1 MEIAIL
7 MGMKRVIGVLKN
19 AIILMAGV
27 MAGLFLLFQFVS
39 STSNADAAAN
49 LSAGFLSSAENP
61 SQDIQEIDI
70 PVMEQSLALESK
82 NVTLENPLPESAQDV
97 LTGEQQQRLQDAS
110 KDYIALTAADGIRMA
125 RSLNIVKDDG
135 DPTNV
140 CGPLSIAI
148 LRDAGLLDPYIKI
161 RDFWLLNPDNN
172 RKLLDQTFPTGHY
185 EHFLF
190 SSPLNEMDW
199 GTFPLTPGDFIYIY
213 AGPGG
218 TFEHMLVVTRVDNAG
233 RAFSVTNHATP
244 DGFVIDEVLLYDPA
258 QPETGKFFEWTE
270 RRNSKLGSTGFGGFE
285 LWRLAVPFREK
296 SPREIAFAREL
307 DAVMEEHGGD
317 WYVAV
322 KDLSGGMLYE
332 RQAAVPV
339 DVGSMIKLP
348 VAMLFFKSL
357 ELEEIPPA
365 SYADYI
371 SEEGPDRSY
380 EQLLRAMFNK
390 SDMVAAQTLLDEIRI
405 SGLDVDEELTKWGLR
420 KTNLDSGKLSIQDMV
435 AVYEGLYSGGLVD
448 GFAREYILSLMEES
462 ASNNNTRLGILQKT
476 NPSSLEFYNRRGS
489 TVDTIIAI
497 GDGALVSV
505 PVVDGEDTYIVVMS
519 GYFSED
525 NPTTDQELIK
535 AIEEMAQIFWS
546 FTRK

>member
-1 MEIAIL
+1 VVIAIL
-7 MGMKRVIGVLKN
+7 VSMKRGKGVRKN
-19 AIILMAGV
+19 AIILISGFI
-27 MAGLFLLFQFVS
+27 AGLFLLSQFVS
-39 STSNADAAAN
+39 TTSNADAAAN
-49 LSAGFLSSAENP
+49 LSAEFLTFAENP
-61 SQDIQEIDI
+61 SQDVQGIDFPI
-70 PVMEQSLALESK
+70 VAQSQALESK
-82 NVTLENPLPESAQDV
+82 NVNFENPLPERAQDV
-97 LTGEQQQRLQDAS
+97 LTSEQQQHLQDAS
-110 KDYIALTAADGIRMA
+110 MEYIALTPVDGIRMA

-161 RDFWLLNPDNN
+161 RDFWLLNPDTN
-172 RKLLDQTFPTGHY
+172 RKLLDLTFSSDRY
-185 EHFLF
+185 EHFQF
-190 SSPLNEMDW
+190 SSPLNEMNWD
-199 GTFPLTPGDFIYIY
+199 TFPLKSGDFLYIY

-258 QPETGKFFEWTE
+258 QPGTGKFFEWTV
-270 RRNSKLGSTGFGGFE
+270 RRNNKLGSTGFGGFE
-285 LWRLAVPFREK
+285 LWRLAVPFHEK

-405 SGLDVDEELTKWGLR
+405 SGLDVDEQLTKWGLR

-435 AVYEGLYSGGLVD
+435 AVYEGLYSGDLVD
-448 GFAREYILSLMEES
+448 VFAREYILSLMEES
-462 ASNNNTRLGILQKT
+462 ASNNSTRLGILQKT
-476 NPSSLEFYNRRGS
+476 NPSSLKFDNRRGS

-525 NPTTDQELIK
+525 KPTTDQELIK
-535 AIEEMAQIFWS
+535 AIEEMAQVFWS

>member
-1 MEIAIL
+1 
-7 MGMKRVIGVLKN
+7 MKRVKGVRKN
-19 AIILMAGV
+19 AIIFIAGV
-27 MAGLFLLFQFVS
+27 IAGLFLLIQFVS
-39 STSNADAAAN
+39 TSSNADAAAN
-49 LSAGFLSSAENP
+49 LSSGFLTSAENP
-61 SQDIQEIDI
+61 SQDVQEIEI
-70 PVMEQSLALESK
+70 PVIPQSQAPESK
-82 NVTLENPLPESAQDV
+82 NVNLVNPLPESAQDV
-97 LTGEQQQRLQDAS
+97 LTSEQQQRLQDAS
-110 KDYIALTAADGIRMA
+110 KEYIALTPADGIRVA
-125 RSLNIVKDDG
+125 RSLNIVKNDG

-140 CGPLSIAI
+140 CGPLSAAI

-161 RDFWLLNPDNN
+161 RDFWLLNPDTN
-172 RKLLDQTFPTGHY
+172 RKLLDLTFSPDRY
-185 EHFLF
+185 EHFQF

-199 GTFPLTPGDFIYIY
+199 DTFPLKPGDFLYIY

-233 RAFSVTNHATP
+233 RAYSVTNHATP
-244 DGFVIDEVLLYDPA
+244 DGFVIDEVMLYDPA
-258 QPETGKFFEWTE
+258 QPETGKFFEWTV
-270 RRNSKLGSTGFGGFE
+270 RRNNRLGSTGFGGFE

-322 KDLSGGMLYE
+322 KDLSGGMFYE
-332 RQAAVPV
+332 RQADVPV
-339 DVGSMIKLP
+339 DLGSMIKLP

-357 ELEEIPPA
+357 ELEGIPPA

-390 SDMVAAQTLLDEIRI
+390 SDISAAQTLLDEIRI

-420 KTNLDSGKLSIQDMV
+420 KTNLDSGKLSILDMV

-448 GFAREYILSLMEES
+448 ASAREYILSLMEES
-462 ASNNNTRLGILQKT
+462 ASNSSARLGILQKT
-476 NPSSLEFYNRRGS
+476 NPSSLKFYNRRGS

-525 NPTTDQELIK
+525 KPTTDQELIK
-535 AIEEMAQIFWS
+535 AIEEMAQVFWS
-546 FTRK
+546 FTRE

>member
-1 MEIAIL
+1 VVIAIL
-7 MGMKRVIGVLKN
+7 VSMKRVKGVLKN
-19 AIILMAGV
+19 AIILIAGV

-39 STSNADAAAN
+39 TTGNADAAAN
-49 LSAGFLSSAENP
+49 LNAGLLTSAENP
-61 SQDIQEIDI
+61 SQDVQEIDI
-70 PVMEQSLALESK
+70 PVMAQSQALESK
-82 NVTLENPLPESAQDV
+82 NVNLENPLPESAQDV
-97 LTGEQQQRLQDAS
+97 LTSVQQQRLQDAS
-110 KDYIALTAADGIRMA
+110 KEYIALTPADGIRMA
-125 RSLNIVKDDG
+125 RSLNIVKDGG

-161 RDFWLLNPDNN
+161 RDFWLLNPDTN
-172 RKLLDQTFPTGHY
+172 RKLLDLTFPSDRY
-185 EHFLF
+185 EHFQF

-199 GTFPLTPGDFIYIY
+199 GNFPLKPGDFLYIY

-233 RAFSVTNHATP
+233 RAFSVTNHASP

-258 QPETGKFFEWTE
+258 QPGTGKFFEWTV
-270 RRNSKLGSTGFGGFE
+270 RRNNTLGSTGFGGFE
-285 LWRLAVPFREK
+285 VWRLAVPFREK
-296 SPREIAFAREL
+296 SPREKAFAREL

-317 WYVAV
+317 WYMTV

-332 RQAAVPV
+332 RQAAIPV

-390 SDMVAAQTLLDEIRI
+390 SDITAAQTLLDEIRI

-420 KTNLDSGKLSIQDMV
+420 ETNLDSGKLSIQDMV

-448 GFAREYILSLMEES
+448 ASAREYILSLMEES
-462 ASNNNTRLGILQKT
+462 ASNNSTRLGILQKT
-476 NPSSLEFYNRRGS
+476 NPSSLKFYNRRGS

-525 NPTTDQELIK
+525 KPTTDQELIK
-535 AIEEMAQIFWS
+535 AIEEMAQVFWS

>member
-1 MEIAIL
+1 MEVAIL
-7 MGMKRVIGVLKN
+7 VGMKRVKGVRKN
-19 AIILMAGV
+19 AIILIAGV
-27 MAGLFLLFQFVS
+27 IAGFFLLFQFVS
-39 STSNADAAAN
+39 TTSDADAAAN
-49 LSAGFLSSAENP
+49 MGTGFLISVEDP
-61 SQDIQEIDI
+61 SREVQEIDG
-70 PVMEQSLALESK
+70 PVKALSQASESK
-82 NVTLENPLPESAQDV
+82 VVVLENPLLENAQDV
-97 LTGEQQQRLQDAS
+97 LTSQQQQRLQDAS
-110 KDYIALTAADGIRMA
+110 KDYIALTPADGIRMA
-125 RSLNIVKDDG
+125 RSLNIIKDDG

-161 RDFWLLNPDNN
+161 RDFWLLNPDIN
-172 RKLLDQTFPTGHY
+172 RKLLDQTFPSDRY
-185 EHFLF
+185 EHFQF

-199 GTFPLTPGDFIYIY
+199 DTFPLKPGDFLYLY

-258 QPETGKFFEWTE
+258 QPETGKFFEWTV
-270 RRNSKLGSTGFGGFE
+270 RRNNKLGSTGFGGFE

-296 SPREIAFAREL
+296 SLREIAFAREL

-322 KDLSGGMLYE
+322 KDLSGGILYE
-332 RQAAVPV
+332 RQAAIPV

-357 ELEEIPPA
+357 ELEGIPPA

-390 SDMVAAQTLLDEIRI
+390 SDMTAAQTLLDEIRI

-435 AVYEGLYSGGLVD
+435 AVYEGLYSSGLVD
-448 GFAREYILSLMEES
+448 VFAREYILSLMEES
-462 ASNNNTRLGILQKT
+462 ASNNSTRLGILQKT

-489 TVDTIIAI
+489 TLDTIIAI
-497 GDGALVSV
+497 GDGALISV

-525 NPTTDQELIK
+525 KPTTDQELIK
-535 AIEEMAQIFWS
+535 AIEEMAQVFWS

>member
-448 GFAREYILSLMEES
+448 GFAREYILSLTEES

-489 TVDTIIAI
+489 SVDTIIAI

>member
-448 GFAREYILSLMEES
+448 GFAREYILSLTEES